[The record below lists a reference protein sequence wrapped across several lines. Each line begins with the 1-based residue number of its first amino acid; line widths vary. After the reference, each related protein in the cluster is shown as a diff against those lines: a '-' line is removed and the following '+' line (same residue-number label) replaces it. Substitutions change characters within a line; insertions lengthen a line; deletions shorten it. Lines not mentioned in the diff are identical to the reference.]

1 MHKSIML
8 RPSAVLPALLAISAS
23 MAAMPALAQAPADET
38 GPGVGDIVVTAQKR
52 AENIQ
57 DVPAS
62 IAAFSQEALENRQI
76 RGLGDLITR
85 VPSLQVGYTYGSNT
99 LTLRGI
105 STNLTGGF
113 EDPSVA
119 VHVNGV
125 YQARARSLN
134 LTLMDLERIEVL
146 SGPQGTLYGRNA
158 TGGVINYILRG
169 PTEQTEAQITG
180 RVGNFDSYALQGY
193 ISGPISDTVGFRI
206 SGMLDN
212 RDKGF
217 VKNLLPGASKSRYF
231 ENKFTGVRGIL
242 AFKPSDTVQFDLE
255 GSYGNTRSS
264 FNPGV
269 LAPSLNPA
277 RRAVLGPQSF
287 RPREV
292 YADYPSENNSK
303 EYAATATL
311 TWDISDDVQ
320 LKSISAYQKYKNTM
334 PLDLD
339 ASGFTAQTVFNRF
352 ESDTYT
358 QELNLNADSFDGR
371 LKSIF
376 GVYYFNDSVRS
387 ASQVLSA
394 LANPTAPAIS
404 TYATTN
410 RLKAR
415 SIAFFTDQTFSVTDS
430 LRLIGG
436 VRYNIDK
443 KDTQNRIIRGG
454 ACPVPGNPLL
464 TGDTDQ
470 KFTAWT
476 PKAGIQFDVTDK
488 IMAYATYQKGFKAG
502 GVSAGTCGN
511 AYEPETIKGGE
522 VGIKTQFADNRIR
535 LNVAGYWYDYGNLQV
550 QKTLGT
556 IGGFTVLNAA
566 ESRIKGIEANLDA
579 VITSRLKL
587 DAAAMVQS
595 AKYTDF
601 VNCNQTIVLPAP
613 QVACAASDGRPLT
626 DPARNQQVAGNW
638 LNRAAPYSLS
648 IGLQYTADVGAGEIM
663 LRGESYWSGRIHFNE
678 FNTAVL
684 DQPAYNIQNAYVTFT
699 PTGDRYNLRAFVKNI
714 RNVDYKA
721 SGYFNGLTA
730 QYTVVWNPPRT
741 YGLEASYRF

>member
-1 MHKSIML
+1 MYKASIMGS
-8 RPSAVLPALLAISAS
+8 SALIPVVLAVSAGIVATPAF
-23 MAAMPALAQAPADET
+23 AQAPVVEA
-38 GPGVGDIVVTAQKR
+38 GQGVGDIVVTAQKR

-62 IAAFSQEALENRQI
+62 IAAFSQETLENRQI
-76 RGLGDLITR
+76 RGLGDLTTR

-99 LTLRGI
+99 VTLRGI

-158 TGGVINYILRG
+158 TGGVINYVLRG
-169 PTEQTEAQITG
+169 PTERTEAQITG

-217 VKNLLPGASKSRYF
+217 VRNLLPGAPKSRYF

-277 RRAVLGPQSF
+277 RRAVLGLQSF

-292 YADYPSENNSK
+292 YSDYPSENNSK

-320 LKSISAYQKYKNTM
+320 LKSISAYQKYRNSM
-334 PLDLD
+334 PLDAD
-339 ASGFTAQTVFNRF
+339 ASGFTAQTIYNRF
-352 ESDTYT
+352 KSDTYT

-376 GVYYFNDSVRS
+376 GVYYFNDRVAS
-387 ASQVLSA
+387 ASQVFSA

-415 SIAFFTDQTFSVTDS
+415 SIAFFTDQTFSVTDA

-443 KDTQNRIIRGG
+443 KDTLQSILNT
-454 ACPVPGNPLL
+454 ACLDKKTN
-464 TGDTDQ
+464 Q

-535 LNVAGYWYDYGNLQV
+535 LNIAGYWYDYGNLQV

-566 ESRIKGIEANLDA
+566 DSRIKGIEANLDA
-579 VITSRLKL
+579 AITPRLKL
-587 DAAAMVQS
+587 DAAVMVQS

-613 QVACAASDGRPLT
+613 QVACAASDGRPAS

-638 LNRAAPYSLS
+638 LNRAAPYSVS
-648 IGLQYTADVGAGEIM
+648 IGLQYTADVGGGEIM
-663 LRGESYWSGRIHFNE
+663 VRGESYWSGRIHFNE
-678 FNTAVL
+678 FNTRIL
-684 DQPAYNIQNAYVTFT
+684 DQSAYTIQNAYVTFT
-699 PTGDRYNLRAFVKNI
+699 PDGDKYSLRAFVKNI